1 MRLRHCINKQ
11 WSSMMNQELLVS
23 AGFVAFN
30 IIGNIISLAVIYG
43 QFKAKSELMDR
54 RLEELEQK
62 VDLMPEIYVTQAMF
76 RDFMNRMESTMTE
89 VRQDIKAL
97 IGIAS
102 KK

>member
-1 MRLRHCINKQ
+1 
-11 WSSMMNQELLVS
+11 MNQELLVS